1 MTQEQSAER
10 GDSPAEDSE
19 DRQIRTDDYGDGD
32 AAVGRGTSPSIAPQ
46 RGASRSAGGALEE
59 GLADAERTY
68 NGTGGESDDGGSGS
82 GDNTDSAEGADGGSG
97 EGGDADDRSADGTT
111 GHDSHDSTGGTRP
124 PKRREV
130 ITARAAATFE
140 PVGRS
145 VATAR
150 AFVRDT
156 LQGWGLGEIVDD
168 AVVLTSELV
177 TNAVVHAGTAAEV
190 LCLRDGEGVRVEVVD
205 RYPERELPLQDPGQ
219 VLGSPDREGGRGLL
233 LCAALASRWGVDYTA
248 ADKRVWFRLDLPER
262 PVGTSAAGPALPDS
276 ALPVADH
283 RVHVAVIQIDRSGAV
298 AAWNEDAEQL
308 FGYPA
313 EQVVGKPL
321 NDLAAWP
328 HTPGTSTGIAEAL
341 QLSRW
346 EGSYGV
352 RGADGRTIPVYASH
366 LRVRDSDGEPSTV
379 CLLVRDHERA
389 VLQST
394 LRSPVGDSGGRR
406 QESSE
411 SATADPFEVF
421 IGSPAPDDLDSL
433 LQRTVE
439 RARDMLDGDAAYLL
453 LATDDETE
461 LEVRASTG
469 LPSARQRFARVPV
482 EAGSGRY
489 GSARMPSV
497 HEDLTA
503 VPGAVPLLDGTGM
516 RSVVT
521 VPLKVEGRL
530 TGSLGVATE
539 APGRYT
545 NEEALR
551 LQFAAD
557 RIALAVERARLTELE
572 RLRRGS
578 LSFLV
583 EASDLLA
590 GTLDRDQTLALMAQ
604 MTVPTLATWCA
615 VYTVSE
621 PGSDPKLSYVLHED
635 EDRIDTLKAL
645 LSKVDAPEPVPTPG
659 ARVWTAPADA
669 AHGAALHTSLRGAV
683 LGEDQSFTPGATRAT
698 AAAVGGETV
707 VLPLVARNRVIGML
721 TLGKPADE
729 RFRQEIL
736 ELAEDVSRRAAL
748 ALDNARLYSERT
760 AISQSLQRSLLPPE
774 LPEVTGGVEAEVI
787 YRAAGEGNEVGGDF
801 YDLFEIRDGT
811 YGFAIGDVCGTGPEA
826 ASVTGLARHA
836 LRLLARE
843 GLGGPA
849 VLERLNT
856 AILDEGSRSR
866 FLTLLYGEM
875 RPQDDGSA
883 ELKIVCA
890 GHPLPLRLRQDGSV
904 ESAADPQPLLGVID
918 DLELY
923 EQTIT
928 LDPGDILL
936 CVTDGVTERREGT
949 RMLGDEG
956 LINVLTTCTGLTAGA
971 VAARIMRAVERFA
984 NTAPS
989 DDMAILSMRVPEQ

>member
-1 MTQEQSAER
+1 MR
-10 GDSPAEDSE
+10 
-19 DRQIRTDDYGDGD
+19 
-32 AAVGRGTSPSIAPQ
+32 
-46 RGASRSAGGALEE
+46 
-59 GLADAERTY
+59 
-68 NGTGGESDDGGSGS
+68 
-82 GDNTDSAEGADGGSG
+82 
-97 EGGDADDRSADGTT
+97 
-111 GHDSHDSTGGTRP
+111 RP
-124 PKRREV
+124 V

-156 LQGWGLGEIVDD
+156 LQGWGYADIVDD

-177 TNAVVHAGTAAEV
+177 TNAVVHAGTAADV
-190 LCLRDGEGVRVEVVD
+190 LCLRTDNGIRISVAD
-205 RYPERELPLQDPGQ
+205 RYPEREIPLQSTGPAM
-219 VLGSPDREGGRGLL
+219 VHPDREGGRGLL
-233 LCAALASRWGVDYTA
+233 LCGALAARWGVEYTTA
-248 ADKRVWFRLDLPER
+248 QKHVWFHLDLPER
-262 PVGTSAAGPALPDS
+262 PAGTRSAGPALPVD
-276 ALPVADH
+276 ALPVTDA
-283 RVHVAVIQIDRSGAV
+283 RVRVAVVQIDRSGCV
-298 AAWNEDAEQL
+298 TFWNEDAADL
-308 FGYPA
+308 FGYEP
-313 EQVVGKPL
+313 EQVIGKPL
-321 NDLAAWP
+321 TDFAAWP
-328 HTPGTSTGIAEAL
+328 HTPGTGTGIAEAL
-341 QLSRW
+341 LLSRW
-346 EGSYGV
+346 EGSYGI
-352 RGADGRTIPVYASH
+352 RGADGRVVPVYASH
-366 LRVRDSDGEPSTV
+366 LRVRDADGEASTV

-389 VLQST
+389 ILQS
-394 LRSPVGDSGGRR
+394 PGRPP
-406 QESSE
+406 STDGNAPSE
-411 SATADPFEVF
+411 GRPTDPFEVF
-421 IGSPAPDDLDSL
+421 IGSPAPDDLDGL

-489 GSARMPSV
+489 GSARMPAV

-503 VPGAVPLLDGTGM
+503 VPGAVPLLAGTGM

-530 TGSLGVATE
+530 TGSLGVAAE
-539 APGRYT
+539 SAARYT

-572 RLRRGS
+572 KLRRGS

-615 VYTVSE
+615 VYTVADQASE
-621 PGSDPKLSYVLHED
+621 PELSYVLHED
-635 EDRIDTLKAL
+635 EDRIDGLKTLLK
-645 LSKVDAPEPVPTPG
+645 KVDPPEPDPTPG

-669 AHGAALHTSLRGAV
+669 AHDAALRTSLRS
-683 LGEDQSFTPGATRAT
+683 LGLEESARPSKGPGATLAT
-698 AAAVGGETV
+698 ASAVGGETV

-721 TLGKPADE
+721 TLGKPTE
-729 RFRQEIL
+729 EHFRQEIL
-736 ELAEDVSRRAAL
+736 ELAEDLSRRAAL

-774 LPEVTGGVEAEVI
+774 LPDIPGVETEVI

-801 YDLFEIRDGT
+801 YDLFPIRNGA

-826 ASVTGLARHA
+826 AAVTGLARHA

-843 GLGGPA
+843 GFGGPA
-849 VLERLNT
+849 VLERLNA
-856 AILDEGSRSR
+856 AILDEGARSR
-866 FLTLLYGEM
+866 FLTLLYGELW
-875 RPQDDGSA
+875 PQEDGSA
-883 ELKIVCA
+883 LLKVVCA
-890 GHPLPLRLRQDGSV
+890 GHPLPLRLRQDGTV
-904 ESAADPQPLLGVID
+904 EPAAEPQPLLGVMD

-923 EQTIT
+923 EQTVT
-928 LDPGDILL
+928 LDPGDVLL

-949 RMLGDEG
+949 RMLGDDG
-956 LINVLTTCTGLTAGA
+956 LTDVLTTCTGLTAGA
-971 VAARIMRAVERFA
+971 VAARVLRAVERFA
-984 NTAPS
+984 AEPAS
-989 DDMAILSMRVPEQ
+989 DDMAILALRVPEVPAA

>member
-1 MTQEQSAER
+1 M
-10 GDSPAEDSE
+10 
-19 DRQIRTDDYGDGD
+19 
-32 AAVGRGTSPSIAPQ
+32 
-46 RGASRSAGGALEE
+46 
-59 GLADAERTY
+59 
-68 NGTGGESDDGGSGS
+68 
-82 GDNTDSAEGADGGSG
+82 
-97 EGGDADDRSADGTT
+97 
-111 GHDSHDSTGGTRP
+111 
-124 PKRREV
+124 

-156 LQGWGLGEIVDD
+156 LQGWGHGDIIDD

-177 TNAVVHAGTAAEV
+177 TNAVVHAGTAADV
-190 LCLRDGEGVRVEVVD
+190 LCLRTDTGVRIEVAD
-205 RYPERELPLQDPGQ
+205 RYPEREVPVQSSGQ
-219 VLGSPDREGGRGLL
+219 ALAHPDREGGRGLL
-233 LCAALASRWGVDYTA
+233 LCGALATRWGVEYTA
-248 ADKRVWFRLDLPER
+248 SQKHVWFQLDLPER
-262 PVGTSAAGPALPDS
+262 PAGTRTAGPALPAD
-276 ALPVADH
+276 ALPVAER
-283 RVHVAVIQIDRSGAV
+283 RVRVAVIQIDRGGCISS
-298 AAWNEDAEQL
+298 WNEDAQDL
-308 FGYPA
+308 FAYAP
-313 EQVVGKPL
+313 EQVIGKPL
-321 NDLAAWP
+321 TDFAAWP
-328 HTPGTSTGIAEAL
+328 HTPGTGTGIVEAL

-346 EGSYGV
+346 EGSYGI
-352 RGADGRTIPVYASH
+352 RGADGRVVPVYASH
-366 LRVRDSDGEPSTV
+366 LRVRDADGEPSTV

-389 VLQST
+389 VLQSPPRT
-394 LRSPVGDSGGRR
+394 PSDSSG
-406 QESSE
+406 QQSE
-411 SATADPFEVF
+411 GHGPADPFEVF
-421 IGSPAPDDLDSL
+421 IGSPAPDDLDGL

-489 GSARMPSV
+489 GSARMPAV

-503 VPGAVPLLDGTGM
+503 VQGAVPLLSGTGM

-530 TGSLGVATE
+530 TGSLGVAAE

-590 GTLDRDQTLALMAQ
+590 GTLDRNQTLALMAQ

-615 VYTVSE
+615 VYTVADQASE
-621 PGSDPKLSYVLHED
+621 PELSFVLHED
-635 EDRIDTLKAL
+635 EDRIDGLKTLL
-645 LSKVDAPEPVPTPG
+645 QKVPPPEPVPTPG
-659 ARVWTAPADA
+659 ARVWSAPGDA
-669 AHGAALHTSLRGAV
+669 AHDAALRTSLRSLGLGASARPSS
-683 LGEDQSFTPGATRAT
+683 GPGATLAT
-698 AAAVGGETV
+698 ASAVGGETV

-721 TLGKPADE
+721 TLGKPTE
-729 RFRQEIL
+729 EHFRQEIL
-736 ELAEDVSRRAAL
+736 ELAEDLSRRAAL

-774 LPEVTGGVEAEVI
+774 LPDVPGVEVEVI

-801 YDLFEIRDGT
+801 YDLFPIRDGA

-826 ASVTGLARHA
+826 AAVTGLARHA

-843 GLGGPA
+843 GFGGPA
-849 VLERLNT
+849 VLERLNA
-856 AILDEGSRSR
+856 AILDEGARSR
-866 FLTLLYGEM
+866 FLTLLYGELW
-875 RPQDDGSA
+875 PQRDGSA
-883 ELKIVCA
+883 VLKVVCA
-890 GHPLPLRLRQDGSV
+890 GHPLPLRLRQDGTV
-904 ESAADPQPLLGVID
+904 EPAAEPQPLLGVME

-923 EQTIT
+923 AQTVT
-928 LDPGDILL
+928 LDPGDVLL

-949 RMLGDEG
+949 RMLGDDG
-956 LINVLTTCTGLTAGA
+956 LADVLTTCTGLTAGA
-971 VAARIMRAVERFA
+971 VAARILRAVERFA
-984 NTAPS
+984 AEPAS
-989 DDMAILSMRVPEQ
+989 DDMAILAMRVPEAVHEGQLP

>member
-1 MTQEQSAER
+1 MR
-10 GDSPAEDSE
+10 
-19 DRQIRTDDYGDGD
+19 
-32 AAVGRGTSPSIAPQ
+32 
-46 RGASRSAGGALEE
+46 
-59 GLADAERTY
+59 
-68 NGTGGESDDGGSGS
+68 
-82 GDNTDSAEGADGGSG
+82 
-97 EGGDADDRSADGTT
+97 
-111 GHDSHDSTGGTRP
+111 RP
-124 PKRREV
+124 V

-156 LQGWGLGEIVDD
+156 LQGWGCADIVDD

-177 TNAVVHAGTAAEV
+177 TNAVVHAGTAADV
-190 LCLRDGEGVRVEVVD
+190 LCLRNDGGVRISVAD
-205 RYPERELPLQDPGQ
+205 RYPEREIPLQNAGQ
-219 VLGSPDREGGRGLL
+219 VMVHPDREGGRGLL
-233 LCAALASRWGVDYTA
+233 LCGALAARWGVEYTA
-248 ADKRVWFRLDLPER
+248 AQKHVWFQLDLPER
-262 PVGTSAAGPALPDS
+262 PAGTRSAGPALPVD
-276 ALPVADH
+276 ALPVADT
-283 RVHVAVIQIDRSGAV
+283 RVRVAVIQIDRGGCISF
-298 AAWNEDAEQL
+298 WNEDAQDL
-308 FGYPA
+308 FAYEP
-313 EQVVGKPL
+313 EQVIGKPL
-321 NDLAAWP
+321 TDFAAWP
-328 HTPGTSTGIAEAL
+328 HTPGTGTGIAEAL

-346 EGSYGV
+346 EGSYGI
-352 RGADGRTIPVYASH
+352 RGADGRVVPVYASH
-366 LRVRDSDGEPSTV
+366 LRVRDADGEASTV

-389 VLQST
+389 ILQSPQRT
-394 LRSPVGDSGGRR
+394 PAPDAAVQAAQAEGRP
-406 QESSE
+406 S
-411 SATADPFEVF
+411 DPFEVF
-421 IGSPAPDDLDSL
+421 IGSPAPDDLDGL

-489 GSARMPSV
+489 GSARMPAV

-503 VPGAVPLLDGTGM
+503 VPGAVPLLSGTGM

-530 TGSLGVATE
+530 TGSLGVAAE

-572 RLRRGS
+572 KLRRGS

-615 VYTVSE
+615 VYTVADQASE
-621 PGSDPKLSYVLHED
+621 PELSYVLHED
-635 EDRIDTLKAL
+635 EDRIDGLKTLL
-645 LSKVDAPEPVPTPG
+645 TKVDPPEPVPTPG
-659 ARVWTAPADA
+659 ARVWTAPGDA
-669 AHGAALHTSLRGAV
+669 AHDAALRTSMRS
-683 LGEDQSFTPGATRAT
+683 LGLGNAARPSTGPGASLAT

-721 TLGKPADE
+721 TLGKPTE
-729 RFRQEIL
+729 EHFRQEIL
-736 ELAEDVSRRAAL
+736 ELAEDLSRRAAL

-774 LPEVTGGVEAEVI
+774 LPDIAGVEVEVI

-801 YDLFEIRDGT
+801 YDLFPIRDGA

-826 ASVTGLARHA
+826 AAVTGLARHA

-843 GLGGPA
+843 GFGGPA
-849 VLERLNT
+849 VLERLNA
-856 AILDEGSRSR
+856 AILDEGARSR
-866 FLTLLYGEM
+866 FLTLLYGELW
-875 RPQDDGSA
+875 PQDDGSA
-883 ELKIVCA
+883 ILKVVCA
-890 GHPLPLRLRQDGSV
+890 GHPLPLRLRQDGTV
-904 ESAADPQPLLGVID
+904 EPAAEPQPLLGVMD

-923 EQTIT
+923 EQTVT
-928 LDPGDILL
+928 LDPGDVLL

-949 RMLGDEG
+949 RMLGDDG
-956 LINVLTTCTGLTAGA
+956 LTDVLTTCTGLTAGA
-971 VAARIMRAVERFA
+971 VAARVLRAVERFA
-984 NTAPS
+984 AEPAS
-989 DDMAILSMRVPEQ
+989 DDMAILAMRVPETPSG

>member
-1 MTQEQSAER
+1 MDEANAGQRLA
-10 GDSPAEDSE
+10 
-19 DRQIRTDDYGDGD
+19 
-32 AAVGRGTSPSIAPQ
+32 AAVGAQ
-46 RGASRSAGGALEE
+46 RGPLPPA
-59 GLADAERTY
+59 RT
-68 NGTGGESDDGGSGS
+68 DG
-82 GDNTDSAEGADGGSG
+82 
-97 EGGDADDRSADGTT
+97 DDRSMGRT
-111 GHDSHDSTGGTRP
+111 
-124 PKRREV
+124 V

-145 VATAR
+145 VASAR

-156 LQGWGLGEIVDD
+156 LQGWGLADIVDD

-177 TNAVVHAGTAAEV
+177 TNAVVHAGTAADV
-190 LCLRDGEGVRVEVVD
+190 LCLRDGDGSVRVEVADHYPD
-205 RYPERELPLQDPGQ
+205 RGLPVQD
-219 VLGSPDREGGRGLL
+219 LGHHFGDPDREGGRGLL
-233 LCAALASRWGVDYTA
+233 LCASLADRWGVEYTA
-248 ADKRVWFRLDLPER
+248 VDKRVWFRLELPER
-262 PVGTSAAGPALPDS
+262 PVGTRSAGPALPDS
-276 ALPVADH
+276 ALPTTDT
-283 RVHVAVIQIDRSGAV
+283 RVRVAVLQVDRAGAV
-298 AAWNEDAEQL
+298 SAWNDDAREL
-308 FGYPA
+308 FGYTA
-313 EQVVGKPL
+313 EQVTGKPL
-321 NDLAAWP
+321 TDLAAWP
-328 HTPGTSTGIAEAL
+328 HTPGIGTGIAEAL
-341 QLSRW
+341 ALSRW

-352 RGADGRTIPVYASH
+352 RGSDGRTIPVYASH
-366 LRVRDSDGEPSTV
+366 LRVRDADGEPSTV

-389 VLQST
+389 VLQSPA
-394 LRSPVGDSGGRR
+394 RGAASDSAGAP
-406 QESSE
+406 ESRDR
-411 SATADPFEVF
+411 AGADPFEVF
-421 IGSPAPDDLDSL
+421 IGSPPPDDLDGL

-439 RARDMLDGDAAYLL
+439 RARDMLDGDAAFLL

-461 LEVRASTG
+461 LEVRATTG

-497 HEDLTA
+497 HEDLSA
-503 VPGAVPLLDGTGM
+503 VPGAVPLLEGTGM

-530 TGSLGVATE
+530 TGSLGVSAE

-557 RIALAVERARLTELE
+557 RIALAVESARLTELE

-615 VYTVSE
+615 VYTIADQSSE
-621 PGSDPKLSYVLHED
+621 PELSYVLHED
-635 EDRIDTLKAL
+635 EDRIDGLKAL
-645 LSKVDAPEPVPTPG
+645 LSKVPPPDPVPTPG
-659 ARVWTAPADA
+659 ARVWTVPGDA
-669 AHGAALHTSLRGAV
+669 AHSAALRTSLRS
-683 LGEDQSFTPGATRAT
+683 LGLDQSGLSLDRLPASISSNAAGTTLAT
-698 AAAVGGETV
+698 AATVGGETV

-721 TLGKPADE
+721 TLGKPTEE

-736 ELAEDVSRRAAL
+736 ELAEDLSRRAAL

-774 LPEVTGGVEAEVI
+774 LPDVPGVEVEVI

-801 YDLFEIRDGT
+801 YDLFPIRDGA

-826 ASVTGLARHA
+826 AAVTGLARHA

-843 GLGGPA
+843 GFGGPA
-849 VLERLNT
+849 VLERLNA
-856 AILDEGSRSR
+856 AILDEGARSR
-866 FLTLLYGEM
+866 FLTLLYGELW
-875 RPQDDGSA
+875 PQPEGGA
-883 ELKIVCA
+883 VLRVVCA
-890 GHPLPLRLRQDGSV
+890 GHPLPLRLRQDGTV
-904 ESAADPQPLLGVID
+904 EPAAEPQPLLGVMD

-923 EQTIT
+923 EETVT
-928 LDPGDILL
+928 LDPGDVLL
-936 CVTDGVTERREGT
+936 CVTDGVTERREGD
-949 RMLGDEG
+949 RMLGDDG
-956 LINVLTTCTGLTAGA
+956 LADVLTTCTGLTAGA

-984 NTAPS
+984 ADAPS
-989 DDMAILSMRVPEQ
+989 DDMAILAMRVPE